1 MARLIIDTGTL
12 GNPATGDT
20 LRTAMTK
27 ANDNFAELY
36 TDLAE
41 TTSSNGILTTGTTN
55 GDVKIFPNGTGIV
68 EIDRL
73 SLNDTTISSLDTNA
87 DINILPGGTGGVVLG
102 GQVTAGEIVT
112 NQITSNG
119 SNANLKLI
127 TAGTGDL
134 IIDTDGQVGIGTVN
148 SPDSKLH
155 IKSAASKI
163 TLQRTADANTPGLSF
178 QNSGGN
184 IRAELQM
191 DGTSGTSNTVFVKT
205 HDGSSLSERFRV
217 THTGAKVTGTLDV
230 DGGISVTDNKIT
242 ASRSNDNLVISASGT
257 GEVEMS
263 SSVLVKGG
271 TPFVKIQRTDNA
283 NVPGISFVGSAGTA
297 GANILFDGT
306 SGTANELIFQT
317 FTVAGG
323 IAEAFRVQ
331 QGGAKVTGS
340 LDIDGG
346 ITITDNKI
354 TTAASNANLQID
366 AAGTGAIELLTQ
378 KVIMAN
384 LPTSDPS
391 NAGQLYNDSGT
402 LKVSAG

>member
-73 SLNDTTISSLDTNA
+73 SLNNTTISSLDTNA

-112 NQITSNG
+112 NEITSKG
-119 SNANLKLI
+119 SNANLKLV

-134 IIDTDGQVGIGTVN
+134 IIDTDGQVGIGTVG
-148 SPDSKLH
+148 SPDTKLH
-155 IKSAASKI
+155 IKSAAAKI

-230 DGGISVTDNKIT
+230 DGGIS
-242 ASRSNDNLVISASGT
+242 
-257 GEVEMS
+257 
-263 SSVLVKGG
+263 
-271 TPFVKIQRTDNA
+271 
-283 NVPGISFVGSAGTA
+283 
-297 GANILFDGT
+297 
-306 SGTANELIFQT
+306 
-317 FTVAGG
+317 
-323 IAEAFRVQ
+323 
-331 QGGAKVTGS
+331 
-340 LDIDGG
+340 
-346 ITITDNKI
+346 ITDNTI
-354 TTAASNANLQID
+354 TTSASNANLELLASGTGNIVIGEVTVADNKITSNRSNDSLIID
-366 AAGTGAIELLTQ
+366 ASGTGAVEIITA
-378 KVIMAN
+378 KVILAN

-391 NAGQLYNDSGT
+391 NAGQLFNDSGT